1 MFLADMYGGNKIL
14 LIFSIF
20 VIEINLP
27 GVRDIGLAEKLTLI
41 T

>member
-1 MFLADMYGGNKIL
+1 MFLANMYGGNKIL

-20 VIEINLP
+20 VVKSKLP
-27 GVRDIGLAEKLTLI
+27 GVLDIRLAEKLTLI